1 MSKLRSILAT
11 HPAHSFHGTTG
22 TVRRLVSPNT
32 SGHGDL
38 LKPLVLIDHVL
49 DADGR
54 IISATPS
61 SPQKG
66 KKGAFGFGYHPHS
79 GVATLS
85 YQLGNALRYIDTEG
99 QRGVL
104 PPHGVEWMRSGGGA
118 WHFAEVEPVSA
129 SQKTPTNFT
138 GFQLWIALPP
148 GVEDGSS
155 FSQLVPPEQV
165 PELSENQNT
174 CTVRVLS
181 GVYKDLVS
189 PITDPPA
196 DQIDIFDVALKP
208 NGAVFEHQFRD
219 GHDSSWA
226 VVYAGSGVVINGKTV
241 PNNEVVLLQGGGD
254 AVRVENTSER
264 EDALILLGSAARH
277 EHPLYTRNASVHTN
291 QKSMDDAWKRIKTI
305 GNALHA
311 KGDI

>member
-1 MSKLRSILAT
+1 MFPLVARSDD
-11 HPAHSFHGTTG
+11 F
-22 TVRRLVSPNT
+22 RRLVSPNIT
-32 SGHGDL
+32 GHGDL

-54 IISATPS
+54 KISATPPS
-61 SPQKG
+61 SQRG
-66 KKGAFGFGYHPHS
+66 KKGPFGFGYHPHS

-99 QRGVL
+99 QRGCYRRVVSSGCAREDVL
-104 PPHGVEWMRSGGGA
+104 GISRKLNP
-118 WHFAEVEPVSA
+118 SA
-129 SQKTPTNFT
+129 SQPTPTNCT

-148 GVEDGSS
+148 EVEDGPS

-181 GVYKDLVS
+181 GVYKTRAS

-208 NGAVFEHQFRD
+208 NGAVFEHRFRD
-219 GHDSSWA
+219 GHSSSWA
-226 VVYAGSGVVINGKTV
+226 VVYAGSGVVINGQTV
-241 PNNEVVLLQGGGD
+241 TNNEVVLLQGGGG
-254 AVRVENTSER
+254 ALRVENTSET

-291 QKSMDDAWKRIKTI
+291 QQSMDDAWKRIKSA

-311 KGDI
+311 KGHI